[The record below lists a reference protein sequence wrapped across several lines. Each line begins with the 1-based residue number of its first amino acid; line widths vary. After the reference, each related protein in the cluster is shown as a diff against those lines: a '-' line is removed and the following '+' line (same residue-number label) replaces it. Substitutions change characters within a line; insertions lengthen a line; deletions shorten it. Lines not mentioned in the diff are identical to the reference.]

1 MNVKV
6 LVSDE
11 KDSRKRL
18 SVTKDFKKGE
28 VIYKEEPVV
37 VALDIDLQGKGTHC
51 THCLRVVDQDT
62 AVKPENDRLKSVYCS
77 KDCEAKSKAQSDN
90 LLFGLEPV
98 LPAELDSGL
107 GRLTQGER
115 DKAQTKFVSHLESQ
129 GKLAPLLVARFVARQ
144 VAIETGKMNPH
155 KPTSSPAD
163 LHALVDGEDDYGL
176 YDHMERLR
184 FIEANPTEE
193 DTKVLCDVLATA
205 LPGLDKSLE
214 GQHSK
219 YLGKMN
225 YNAFGVVFE
234 NGRDDKPKTSE
245 RPEDQ
250 ERTRTPYG
258 TSRQVGSGFYAVSS
272 YIGHSCSPSAT
283 PSFPSGTSEI
293 AIVAARDLKEG
304 DELTISYVD
313 CNVNEG
319 ETSEE
324 ATRRRRYELAR
335 GWRFKC
341 ECSRCASEVT
351 PGDNEGHLGVEADE
365 SKVDDVAVHERG
377 EQPQPAEASWIPV
390 GPALD

>member
-1 MNVKV
+1 M
-6 LVSDE
+6 
-11 KDSRKRL
+11 
-18 SVTKDFKKGE
+18 
-28 VIYKEEPVV
+28 

-234 NGRDDKPKTSE
+234 NGRDDK
-245 RPEDQ
+245 
-250 ERTRTPYG
+250 
-258 TSRQVGSGFYAVSS
+258 VSS
-272 YIGHSCSPSAT
+272 VSNLFLHFVSINSLSLRHQSAQRIRNEPELLT
-283 PSFPSGTSEI
+283 VPHDKL
-293 AIVAARDLKEG
+293 VAASTQCLP
-304 DELTISYVD
+304 TYV
-313 CNVNEG
+313 VLRVLYR
-319 ETSEE
+319 T
-324 ATRRRRYELAR
+324 TLILMFY
-335 GWRFKC
+335 
-341 ECSRCASEVT
+341 
-351 PGDNEGHLGVEADE
+351 
-365 SKVDDVAVHERG
+365 
-377 EQPQPAEASWIPV
+377 
-390 GPALD
+390 